1 MQTNLIECPFKIG
14 ETQTLAV
21 DHLSKIGAFL
31 TVPDHPE
38 KGTVLLPKREGG
50 DGCRVSDQV
59 PVFVYLDSEDRP
71 IATARKPKIE
81 MGQIRPLKVVSVTKI
96 GAFLDW
102 GLEKDLLLP
111 YHEQTVR
118 VQTGREYLVAL
129 YLDKTGRPCATMK
142 VYERLKA
149 DAPYDV
155 GDWVRGYI
163 YNINPNVGAFV
174 AVDYQYHGL
183 IPRQNLNRDLHI
195 ASQVRARVTEI
206 RKRDHRLILSPHKQ
220 GYKMLN
226 TDGAVVLKK
235 LKAAGGFLP
244 YGDKTAPAVI
254 NREFGL
260 SKSAF
265 KRAIGHLQKRG
276 KLRIQKDGLHL
287 STSK

>member
-1 MQTNLIECPFKIG
+1 LMQTNPIKSPFKIG
-14 ETQTLAV
+14 ETQTLEV

-31 TVPDHPE
+31 VLPDHPDE
-38 KGTVLLPKREGG
+38 GTVLLPKREGG
-50 DGCRVSDQV
+50 DGCAPGDQL

-71 IATARKPKIE
+71 IATARQPKIE

-111 YHEQTVR
+111 FHEQTVR

-149 DAPYDV
+149 DAPYAV

-183 IPRQNLNRDLHI
+183 IPRQNMSRDIHVATQI
-195 ASQVRARVTEI
+195 KARVTEI
-206 RKRDHRLILSPHKQ
+206 RRRDHRLILSPHKQ
-220 GYKMLN
+220 GYKMIN
-226 TDGAVVLKK
+226 TDGAVVMKK

-244 YGDKTAPAVI
+244 YGDKTAPTVI
-254 NREFGL
+254 NQEFGL

-276 KLRIQKDGLHL
+276 KLRIEKDGLHIIL
-287 STSK
+287 Q